1 MHGALKGRNL
11 EAGIVNLLEQW
22 RHSDSV
28 LLSLDLRKGFDYADA
43 NHSLKVL
50 EHYGFCDEWLR
61 YLTGVWE
68 RQLRVSQIGP
78 HVTSVPEVAQF
89 TTRRPAPL
97 WRSAWLVPAAVATSQ
112 GNRVAQ
118 ALFVD
123 DRNLV
128 VRGAAQ
134 ALAKQA
140 EWMGW
145 CRYLGLYEN
154 SGKAAFVA
162 KHLRDQKYLLEHTQP
177 DRVRQQARVLGV
189 DLSRTRRG
197 RHLTLELAT
206 KVKERLYVSR
216 CVSVG
221 AWGCWLK
228 TFRDSFGFGSRVK
241 TLLQGHPS
249 ASRDLWALLTGHIV
263 DMEFVATLRSFGALA
278 RGPFGVA

>member
-1 MHGALKGRNL
+1 M
-11 EAGIVNLLEQW
+11 
-22 RHSDSV
+22 
-28 LLSLDLRKGFDYADA
+28 
-43 NHSLKVL
+43 
-50 EHYGFCDEWLR
+50 
-61 YLTGVWE
+61 
-68 RQLRVSQIGP
+68 
-78 HVTSVPEVAQF
+78 
-89 TTRRPAPL
+89 
-97 WRSAWLVPAAVATSQ
+97 
-112 GNRVAQ
+112 
-118 ALFVD
+118 D

-278 RGPFGVA
+278 RGLKAWQDQGRLLSGGQWFQVLLDRLVDLGFAYQAGSFTHGSVGAFDWPWSARQGRFDRWLASVSHTLREAWRHQCSTQGLRSVSRATLQRSGH

>member
-1 MHGALKGRNL
+1 
-11 EAGIVNLLEQW
+11 
-22 RHSDSV
+22 
-28 LLSLDLRKGFDYADA
+28 
-43 NHSLKVL
+43 
-50 EHYGFCDEWLR
+50 
-61 YLTGVWE
+61 
-68 RQLRVSQIGP
+68 
-78 HVTSVPEVAQF
+78 
-89 TTRRPAPL
+89 
-97 WRSAWLVPAAVATSQ
+97 
-112 GNRVAQ
+112 
-118 ALFVD
+118 
-123 DRNLV
+123 
-128 VRGAAQ
+128 
-134 ALAKQA
+134 
-140 EWMGW
+140 MGW

-197 RHLTLELAT
+197 RHLTLESRRARAVEILGRLTRTPLAT

-278 RGPFGVA
+278 RGLKAWQDRGRLLSGGQWMGSSVGPGKLPWGHPGP

>member
-1 MHGALKGRNL
+1 MPEQMHGALKGRNL

-61 YLTGVWE
+61 YLTGVWT
-68 RQLRVSQIGP
+68 P
-78 HVTSVPEVAQF
+78 
-89 TTRRPAPL
+89 RPLAFCL
-97 WRSAWLVPAAVATSQ
+97 LLVPAAVATSQ
-112 GNRVAQ
+112 GNHVAQ

-177 DRVRQQARVLGV
+177 DRVRQQARSWG
-189 DLSRTRRG
+189 
-197 RHLTLELAT
+197 LT
-206 KVKERLYVSR
+206 
-216 CVSVG
+216 SV
-221 AWGCWLK
+221 A
-228 TFRDSFGFGSRVK
+228 RDEGG
-241 TLLQGHPS
+241 T
-249 ASRDLWALLTGHIV
+249 
-263 DMEFVATLRSFGALA
+263 
-278 RGPFGVA
+278 